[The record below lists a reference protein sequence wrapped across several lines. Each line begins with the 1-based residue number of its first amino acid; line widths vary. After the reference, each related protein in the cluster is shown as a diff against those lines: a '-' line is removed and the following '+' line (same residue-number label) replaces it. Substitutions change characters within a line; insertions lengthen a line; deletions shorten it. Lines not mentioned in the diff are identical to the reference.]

1 LREIIHIIKLRGNE
15 VIDKRDKS
23 KWIQQCFT
31 NTITPLMDIN
41 GTKGRIQIPEHIETV
56 IELAR
61 VHDHAL
67 KVRQTN

>member
-1 LREIIHIIKLRGNE
+1 
-15 VIDKRDKS
+15 
-23 KWIQQCFT
+23 
-31 NTITPLMDIN
+31 MDIN